1 LAFRPRQEKPLKIST
16 MKGDK
21 RMNRKENV
29 KICPFLKQPCVRTN
43 CGIYHE
49 NFKRCQI
56 DLIVYNLYGL
66 SQALLAYK
74 DIILPE
80 AAETASEDGKNAL
93 DDILKED
100 DVLRN

>member
-1 LAFRPRQEKPLKIST
+1 
-16 MKGDK
+16 
-21 RMNRKENV
+21 MNRKENV
-29 KICPFLKQPCVRTN
+29 KICPFLRQPCVMKS

-49 NFKRCQI
+49 KFKKCQI

-80 AAETASEDGKNAL
+80 GTETPQEKGKTPL
-93 DDILKED
+93 DEFLKEDILKQ
-100 DVLRN
+100 